1 MGNFLGLT
9 MNRIQGSMLLSI
21 FLLAGLTSCS
31 DHPTRSQDGPGRP
44 ATPPARSSAPSDPLD
59 QMVIAFQGGHSRAEI
74 QSRLDKA
81 MQLYGLAITPEN
93 YSRAGSALVT
103 LRKEVGPSEM
113 EILSY
118 MIRSHGASRSRR
130 IGLVEPA
137 VCVLRVSSGCE
148 SRLGRYRCAE

>member
-1 MGNFLGLT
+1 
-9 MNRIQGSMLLSI
+9 
-21 FLLAGLTSCS
+21 
-31 DHPTRSQDGPGRP
+31 
-44 ATPPARSSAPSDPLD
+44 
-59 QMVIAFQGGHSRAEI
+59 MVIAFQGGHSRAEI

-118 MIRSHGASRSRR
+118 MIRSHVPGVAIGFPEMAAISAVALASGDR
-130 IGLVEPA
+130 
-137 VCVLRVSSGCE
+137 
-148 SRLGRYRCAE
+148 